1 MAIMAMNTGR
11 SSTRICLV
19 RHGETEWNLGQRIQ
33 GHRDMPLNATGLAQA
48 AALAHGL
55 DGQVFTAIYCS
66 DLLRARQTA
75 EPLAQR
81 LGVQINFEQ
90 ELRERNFGCCEG
102 QTYEEIMAGD
112 AAVAQGLSSRQ
123 PDFVL
128 PGGES
133 LLQHLERVERCLS
146 RLAARHA
153 GECIAVITH
162 GGVLDLVYRRAR
174 GVPIGRPRDFPLPN
188 AAINWMTIE
197 GQYWLI
203 DEWGSAE
210 HLGEHKPLNL
220 VARV

>member
-1 MAIMAMNTGR
+1 MATNQP
-11 SSTRICLV
+11 TRICLV

-48 AALAHGL
+48 QALAEGL
-55 DGQVFTAIYCS
+55 AGQVFAAIYCS

-75 EPLAQR
+75 EPLALR
-81 LGVQINFEQ
+81 LGMPLNFEQ

-112 AAVAQGLSSRQ
+112 AVVAQGLASRQ

-133 LLQHLERVERCLS
+133 LVQHLARVERCFS
-146 RLAARHA
+146 RLAAGHA

-188 AAINWMTIE
+188 ASVNWLTIDRH
-197 GQYWLI
+197 YWLI
-203 DEWGSAE
+203 DEWGNTE
-210 HLGEHKPLNL
+210 HLGEQAPLNF
-220 VARV
+220 VVRI

>member
-1 MAIMAMNTGR
+1 MATH
-11 SSTRICLV
+11 SSHPASRICLV

-33 GHRDMPLNATGLAQA
+33 GHRDMPLNATGQGQA
-48 AALAHGL
+48 AALAAAL
-55 DGQVFTAIYCS
+55 AGQSFSAIYCS

-75 EPLAQR
+75 EPLAQH
-81 LGVQINFEQ
+81 LGVQPMFEQ

-102 QTYEEIMAGD
+102 QTYDEIMAGD
-112 AAVAQGLSSRQ
+112 ADVALGFASRQ

-146 RLAARHA
+146 RLAAKHA

-174 GVPIGRPRDFPLPN
+174 GVPIGRPREFPLPN
-188 AAINWMTIE
+188 ASINWMTID
-197 GQYWLI
+197 GTYWLV
-203 DEWGSAE
+203 DEWANTD
-210 HLGEHKPLNL
+210 HLGEFEPLPF
-220 VARV
+220 VVRV